1 MELAQKVE
9 NSATTEFY
17 YDGHTIGRRIFKADG
32 TLFVDKSA
40 VVGETKEDAS
50 MVDNSTVQVGINCSF
65 YYIYVNI
72 LLNKIIAQRL
82 QFHRAEDI
90 VSSLSG

>member
-1 MELAQKVE
+1 VELAQKVE

-50 MVDNSTVQVGINCSF
+50 MVDNSTVQVRTNYRF
-65 YYIYVNI
+65 Y
-72 LLNKIIAQRL
+72 LLCEYSTEQNNRTA
-82 QFHRAEDI
+82 
-90 VSSLSG
+90 SLNQPR